1 MMKKKENTATE
12 ILRSVLK
19 NQRVLT
25 ETLFVSL
32 ITNVLLALK
41 TFI

>member
-1 MMKKKENTATE
+1 MKKKENTATE

-19 NQRVLT
+19 NQTVLT